1 MARWMHDDRMER
13 SMASRLDRS
22 KERAR
27 REMFHRLRENQPEVA
42 KRVAMKLIEDQLIET
57 TSKRDLESQL
67 IAAIDHLIEGDEF
80 EINYAIAPYREVV
93 PRPNL
98 IVLYLTSYVVEKLI
112 NQDWVEDIF
121 GSDEQI
127 YQAIRSQ
134 VEPLLTRRGQSS

>member
-67 IAAIDHLIEGDEF
+67 IAAIDHLLEGDEF

-98 IVLYLTSYVVEKLI
+98 IVLYLTSFVVEKLI

-134 VEPLLTRRGQSS
+134 VEPLLARRGQSA